1 MIDSYKKFFEGL
13 KITREYDYEKAY
25 QLLISDLMDAKD
37 DEFQEL
43 GGSFTRSYSEICPLW
58 VANEYSP
65 EEDFKAADEVMSKKG
80 WSLENIKEL
89 KEHIPDLYDRICKN
103 HHLSRSGGVDYYL
116 YRITEGKWELAGG
129 DPFQSLEEY
138 EIKFGYGQHKT
149 KYGMLLINQYGGMDR
164 FIKGLSEYYLKSPE
178 EISDIM
184 VGFLQREIYPSKSNH
199 LNRFTS
205 WASRELTSKD
215 IEIYDEERQEIYIDL
230 ETFKSHFSDYK
241 EIEELSQ
248 IEFDKIIVDGFK
260 GSDIP
265 VKYISKGDL
274 KLQLG
279 KIKDNL

>member
-25 QLLISDLMDAKD
+25 QLLIDDLMEARDNEFD
-37 DEFQEL
+37 DL
-43 GGSFTRSYSEICPLW
+43 GGSFTRSYTEISPLV
-58 VANEYSP
+58 VANDYSP

-89 KEHIPDLYDRICKN
+89 KEHIPDLYDRICGN
-103 HHLSRSGGVDYYL
+103 YQLSRSGGVDYYL
-116 YRITEGKWELAGG
+116 YKITEGKWELGGG

-164 FIKGLSEYYLKSPE
+164 FIRGLADYYLKSPE
-178 EISDIM
+178 DISDMM
-184 VGFLQREIYPSKSNH
+184 VRFIQSDIYPSKPNH

-205 WASRELTSKD
+205 YASRELSSKD
-215 IEIYDEERQEIYIDL
+215 IEIYDEEKQEVYIDL
-230 ETFKSHFSDYK
+230 ETFKSHFKGFK

-248 IEFDKIIVDGFK
+248 SEFDKIIVDGFNDI
-260 GSDIP
+260 DIP